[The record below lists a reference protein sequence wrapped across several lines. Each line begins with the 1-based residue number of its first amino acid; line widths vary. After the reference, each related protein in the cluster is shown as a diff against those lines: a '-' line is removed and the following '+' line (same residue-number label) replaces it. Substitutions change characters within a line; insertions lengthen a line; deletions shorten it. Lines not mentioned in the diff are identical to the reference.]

1 MINIILVDD
10 ETAALRGLGAASCW
24 DEYGFNIAGMFTKA
38 ADVLE
43 YLKSNKADAVITDIR
58 MPLMSGIDL
67 AREIHGLYP
76 DIIVI
81 FISAYEDFEYA
92 RGAIKYNV
100 TDYLLKPI
108 DHIQLEEICEKIKL
122 KCLREKSI
130 WNENELEMMYYQQL
144 VTDYFGGKNKKEFED
159 VLKIN
164 GLTLESP
171 SAIIEINIRN
181 FVDFLKTKWKH
192 GVDRF
197 YFCIIKTMPINGAM
211 LIPLNYSFGVITVIL
226 ISRTDSYEDF
236 KNHLKEFSINA
247 SEQYMQLLGVD
258 AGINILRTAEG
269 FVDLEKNIKNIVRL
283 TDNEI
288 SEFKSMDT
296 ISKAKD
302 YIDKNYFR
310 DIPLSEIA
318 EYVSMSPYYFSKIF
332 KRETGENF
340 SNFLNKRR
348 IDAAC
353 EFLIKSDYKTEQI
366 YKMVGYNSK
375 NYFFKLFKLYMGVT
389 PQEYRSGMMQNG
401 ER

>member
-1 MINIILVDD
+1 
-10 ETAALRGLGAASCW
+10 
-24 DEYGFNIAGMFTKA
+24 
-38 ADVLE
+38 
-43 YLKSNKADAVITDIR
+43 
-58 MPLMSGIDL
+58 
-67 AREIHGLYP
+67 
-76 DIIVI
+76 
-81 FISAYEDFEYA
+81 
-92 RGAIKYNV
+92 
-100 TDYLLKPI
+100 
-108 DHIQLEEICEKIKL
+108 
-122 KCLREKSI
+122 
-130 WNENELEMMYYQQL
+130 
-144 VTDYFGGKNKKEFED
+144 
-159 VLKIN
+159 
-164 GLTLESP
+164 
-171 SAIIEINIRN
+171 
-181 FVDFLKTKWKH
+181 
-192 GVDRF
+192 
-197 YFCIIKTMPINGAM
+197 
-211 LIPLNYSFGVITVIL
+211 
-226 ISRTDSYEDF
+226 
-236 KNHLKEFSINA
+236 
-247 SEQYMQLLGVD
+247 MQLLGVD

-269 FVDLEKNIKNIVRL
+269 FADLEKNIKNIVRL

-296 ISKAKD
+296 ISKAKG

-375 NYFFKLFKLYMGVT
+375 NYFFKLFKLYMGFT